1 MTKLTNYL
9 VTVTDTKETLTVSTG
24 QSTPANS
31 NRITISED
39 SGGFS
44 FGTVGVT
51 PTFCLADNSPVLTN
65 PDGKCP
71 VYQDLIPR
79 TVFSGIINTFLISAT
94 GTISSPVI
102 NCTYSEF
109 SYLIS
114 VAASA
119 GATTGTTTLT
129 GSVTPNITLKG
140 TSVRLVYFGASIATP
155 GVDYNVIAY
164 NGNPAP
170 FALGYIQIELLKPIV
185 SGTPY
190 NIIFNAQFNAI
201 YGTFSLSEAVY
212 GNDGCYGPFTNN
224 QPDAAVCT
232 YVAPTTTTTSTS
244 TSTTTTTSTST
255 STTTTTTTLCPTCTY
270 GISVGTTTSCS
281 GGTATKNISINSSC
295 GNSEARLVAVGNG
308 AVTTGW
314 INVNFG
320 VAIYSFTS
328 VLIGTYNVEIRPK
341 SSVTTCPSQITPESF
356 NVCCNTSATWTNTGS
371 QYCDGCAIKQLQ
383 TDTNFCSSTYNTTR
397 VITISASDA
406 SCGTWGPQTQYCP
419 NYGVYPFQLR
429 TRETN
434 TCGQTRNDSVV
445 ANLSPTCGY
454 GCGYWGLSVTF
465 NGYFCNNTT
474 NGSGVVT
481 INVGVANGSYEARLV
496 STGAGVTTGW
506 IAGNTFTGVYDGT
519 YYAQVRSTSD
529 NSCTAST
536 VGTGQNYQTVAC
548 CSTTP
553 NWVDNGASYC
563 DACVS
568 KQPQIDNNPCSSTY
582 NQTRVINAGSA
593 CNTTQNWVNT
603 GSYNCYGTCN
613 KYNVEIQN
621 NPCASGYNTTRQGS
635 VAEFGSTF
643 CGGCCGQSTAA
654 NWVNSGS
661 YNCYGSCTKYNVEID
676 NNGCSPTY
684 NQTRQGS
691 AVEFNSSFC
700 GGCCGSSPSANWVN
714 NGSTYC
720 DGCYLQQPQIDDNP
734 CSSTYGD
741 TRNVDLGVNTACGA
755 WVQSFY
761 CVGYDKWSKET
772 NTCTG
777 SIRDQYLVEVNS
789 SYCGYVPPPTC
800 RTYQIVGYN
809 SDEYVD
815 GVYTNCA
822 GFPDSFSFYGGP
834 GTVGT
839 VCAQPSSVYITSG
852 NGAANDIG
860 GC

>member
-9 VTVTDTKETLTVSTG
+9 VTVTDTKETLAVSSG

-51 PTFCLADNSPVLTN
+51 PTFCLADSSPVLTN

-79 TVFSGIINTFLISAT
+79 TVFSGIVNTFLISAT

-114 VAASA
+114 VAAST
-119 GATTGTTTLT
+119 GATTGTTILT

-170 FALGYIQIELLKPIV
+170 FAIGYIQIELLKPIV

-201 YGTFSLSEAVY
+201 YGTFTLSEAVY

-232 YVAPTTTTTSTS
+232 YVVPSTTTTTTST
-244 TSTTTTTSTST
+244 TT
-255 STTTTTTTLCPTCTY
+255 CNPTPNWQNTGFSCY
-270 GISVGTTTSCS
+270 GGCN
-281 GGTATKNISINSSC
+281 K
-295 GNSEARLVAVGNG
+295 
-308 AVTTGW
+308 
-314 INVNFG
+314 
-320 VAIYSFTS
+320 
-328 VLIGTYNVEIRPK
+328 YNV
-341 SSVTTCPSQITPESF
+341 
-356 NVCCNTSATWTNTGS
+356 
-371 QYCDGCAIKQLQ
+371 Q
-383 TDTNFCSSTYNTTR
+383 TDQNPCSPTYNTTR
-397 VITISASDA
+397 QGSLVESNSTY
-406 SCGTWGPQTQYCP
+406 CGGCCGQSTTANWQDTGIYNC
-419 NYGVYPFQLR
+419 YG
-429 TRETN
+429 
-434 TCGQTRNDSVV
+434 TCNLYYEQQDINPCSSTFGQTRQGS
-445 ANLSPTCGY
+445 LY
-454 GCGYWGLSVTF
+454 Q
-465 NGYFCNNTT
+465 T
-474 NGSGVVT
+474 N
-481 INVGVANGSYEARLV
+481 
-496 STGAGVTTGW
+496 
-506 IAGNTFTGVYDGT
+506 
-519 YYAQVRSTSD
+519 STS
-529 NSCTAST
+529 C
-536 VGTGQNYQTVAC
+536 GGCCGQ
-548 CSTTP
+548 STTP
-553 NWVDNGASYC
+553 NWVDNGAAYC
-563 DACVS
+563 DSCVS
-568 KQPQIDNNPCSSTY
+568 KQPQIDNNPCSSSY

-593 CNTTQNWVNT
+593 CNTTQNWVNS
-603 GSYNCYGTCN
+603 GNYNCYGTCN
-613 KYNVEIQN
+613 KYNVEVQN

-635 VAEFGSTF
+635 VAEFNSTF

-661 YNCYGSCTKYNVEID
+661 YNCYGSCTKYNVEVD

-789 SYCGYVPPPTC
+789 AYCGYVPPPAC
-800 RTYQIVGYN
+800 RTYQIVGDYT
-809 SDEYVD
+809 DESVN
-815 GVYTNCA
+815 GIYTNCS
-822 GFPDSFSFYGGP
+822 GGSDSFSFFGGP
-834 GTVGT
+834 GTVGYI
-839 VCAQPSSVYITSG
+839 CALAGSVYVTSG
-852 NGAANDIG
+852 NGSANDVG

>member
-9 VTVTDTKETLTVSTG
+9 VTVTDTKETLTVSSG

-31 NRITISED
+31 DRITISED

-79 TVFSGIINTFLISAT
+79 TVFSGIVNTFLISAT

-114 VAASA
+114 VAAST
-119 GATTGTTTLT
+119 GATTGTTILT
-129 GSVTPNITLKG
+129 ANVTPNITLKG

-170 FALGYIQIELLKPIV
+170 FAIGYIQIELLKPIV

-201 YGTFSLSEAVY
+201 YGTFTLSEAVY

-232 YVAPTTTTTSTS
+232 YLVPSTTTTTTST
-244 TSTTTTTSTST
+244 TT
-255 STTTTTTTLCPTCTY
+255 CNPTPNWQNTGFSCY
-270 GISVGTTTSCS
+270 GGCN
-281 GGTATKNISINSSC
+281 K
-295 GNSEARLVAVGNG
+295 
-308 AVTTGW
+308 
-314 INVNFG
+314 
-320 VAIYSFTS
+320 
-328 VLIGTYNVEIRPK
+328 YNV
-341 SSVTTCPSQITPESF
+341 
-356 NVCCNTSATWTNTGS
+356 
-371 QYCDGCAIKQLQ
+371 Q
-383 TDTNFCSSTYNTTR
+383 TDQNPCSPTYNTTR
-397 VITISASDA
+397 QGSLVESNSTY
-406 SCGTWGPQTQYCP
+406 CGGCCGQSTTANWQDTGIYNC
-419 NYGVYPFQLR
+419 YG
-429 TRETN
+429 
-434 TCGQTRNDSVV
+434 TCNLYYEQQDINPCSSTFGQTRQGP
-445 ANLSPTCGY
+445 LY
-454 GCGYWGLSVTF
+454 Q
-465 NGYFCNNTT
+465 T
-474 NGSGVVT
+474 N
-481 INVGVANGSYEARLV
+481 
-496 STGAGVTTGW
+496 
-506 IAGNTFTGVYDGT
+506 
-519 YYAQVRSTSD
+519 STS
-529 NSCTAST
+529 C
-536 VGTGQNYQTVAC
+536 GGCCGQ
-548 CSTTP
+548 STTP
-553 NWVDNGASYC
+553 NWVDNGAAYC
-563 DACVS
+563 DSCVS
-568 KQPQIDNNPCSSTY
+568 KQPQIDNNPCSSSY

-613 KYNVEIQN
+613 KYNVEVQN

-635 VAEFGSTF
+635 VAEFNSTF

-661 YNCYGSCTKYNVEID
+661 YNCYGSCTKYNVEVD

-691 AVEFNSSFC
+691 AVEFNSAFC

-714 NGSTYC
+714 NGSTFC
-720 DGCYLQQPQIDDNP
+720 SGCYLQQPQIDDNP
-734 CSSTYGD
+734 CSSTYGQ
-741 TRNVDLGVNTACGA
+741 TRDVDLGVNTACGT

-789 SYCGYVPPPTC
+789 AYCGYVPPPAC
-800 RTYQIVGYN
+800 RTYQIVGDYT
-809 SDEYVD
+809 DESVN
-815 GVYTNCA
+815 GIYTNCS
-822 GFPDSFSFYGGP
+822 GGSDSFSFFGGP
-834 GTVGT
+834 GTVGYI
-839 VCAQPSSVYITSG
+839 CALAGSVYVTSG
-852 NGAANDIG
+852 NGSANDVG

>member
-9 VTVTDTKETLTVSTG
+9 VTVTDTKETLTVSSG

-31 NRITISED
+31 DRITISED

-79 TVFSGIINTFLISAT
+79 TVFSGIVNTFLISAT

-119 GATTGTTTLT
+119 GSTTGTTTLT
-129 GSVTPNITLKG
+129 ANVTPNITLKG

-170 FALGYIQIELLKPIV
+170 FAIGYIQIELLKPIV

-201 YGTFSLSEAVY
+201 YGTFTLSEAVY

-232 YVAPTTTTTSTS
+232 YVVPSTTTTTTST
-244 TSTTTTTSTST
+244 TT
-255 STTTTTTTLCPTCTY
+255 CNPTPNWQNTGFSCY
-270 GISVGTTTSCS
+270 GGCN
-281 GGTATKNISINSSC
+281 K
-295 GNSEARLVAVGNG
+295 
-308 AVTTGW
+308 
-314 INVNFG
+314 
-320 VAIYSFTS
+320 
-328 VLIGTYNVEIRPK
+328 YNV
-341 SSVTTCPSQITPESF
+341 
-356 NVCCNTSATWTNTGS
+356 
-371 QYCDGCAIKQLQ
+371 Q
-383 TDTNFCSSTYNTTR
+383 TDQNPCSPTYNTTR
-397 VITISASDA
+397 QGSLVESNSTY
-406 SCGTWGPQTQYCP
+406 CGGCCGQSTTANWQDTGIYNC
-419 NYGVYPFQLR
+419 YG
-429 TRETN
+429 
-434 TCGQTRNDSVV
+434 TCNLYYEQQDINPCSYTFGQTRQGP
-445 ANLSPTCGY
+445 LY
-454 GCGYWGLSVTF
+454 Q
-465 NGYFCNNTT
+465 T
-474 NGSGVVT
+474 N
-481 INVGVANGSYEARLV
+481 
-496 STGAGVTTGW
+496 
-506 IAGNTFTGVYDGT
+506 
-519 YYAQVRSTSD
+519 STS
-529 NSCTAST
+529 C
-536 VGTGQNYQTVAC
+536 GGCCGQ
-548 CSTTP
+548 STTP
-553 NWVDNGASYC
+553 NWVDNGAAYC

-568 KQPQIDNNPCSSTY
+568 KQPQIDNNPCSSSY

-613 KYNVEIQN
+613 KYNVEVQN

-635 VAEFGSTF
+635 VAEFNSTF

-661 YNCYGSCTKYNVEID
+661 YNCYGSCTKYNVEVD

-789 SYCGYVPPPTC
+789 AYCGYVPPPAC
-800 RTYQIVGYN
+800 RTYQIVGDYT
-809 SDEYVD
+809 DESVN
-815 GVYTNCA
+815 GIYTNCS
-822 GFPDSFSFYGGP
+822 GGSDSFSFFGGP
-834 GTVGT
+834 GTVGYI
-839 VCAQPSSVYITSG
+839 CALAGSVYVTSG
-852 NGAANDIG
+852 NGSANDVG

>member
-9 VTVTDTKETLTVSTG
+9 VTVTDTKETLAVSSG

-51 PTFCLADNSPVLTN
+51 PTFCLADSSPVLTN

-79 TVFSGIINTFLISAT
+79 TVFSGIVNTFLISAT

-114 VAASA
+114 VAAST
-119 GATTGTTTLT
+119 GATTGTTILT

-170 FALGYIQIELLKPIV
+170 FAIGYIQIELLKPIV

-232 YVAPTTTTTSTS
+232 YVVPSTTTTTTST
-244 TSTTTTTSTST
+244 TT
-255 STTTTTTTLCPTCTY
+255 CNPTPNWQNTGFSCY
-270 GISVGTTTSCS
+270 GGCN
-281 GGTATKNISINSSC
+281 K
-295 GNSEARLVAVGNG
+295 
-308 AVTTGW
+308 
-314 INVNFG
+314 
-320 VAIYSFTS
+320 
-328 VLIGTYNVEIRPK
+328 YNV
-341 SSVTTCPSQITPESF
+341 
-356 NVCCNTSATWTNTGS
+356 
-371 QYCDGCAIKQLQ
+371 Q
-383 TDTNFCSSTYNTTR
+383 TDQNPCSPTYNTTR
-397 VITISASDA
+397 QGSLVESNSTY
-406 SCGTWGPQTQYCP
+406 CGGCCGQSTTANWQDTGIYNC
-419 NYGVYPFQLR
+419 YG
-429 TRETN
+429 
-434 TCGQTRNDSVV
+434 TCNLYYEQQDINPCSSTFGQTRQGP
-445 ANLSPTCGY
+445 LY
-454 GCGYWGLSVTF
+454 Q
-465 NGYFCNNTT
+465 T
-474 NGSGVVT
+474 N
-481 INVGVANGSYEARLV
+481 
-496 STGAGVTTGW
+496 
-506 IAGNTFTGVYDGT
+506 
-519 YYAQVRSTSD
+519 STS
-529 NSCTAST
+529 C
-536 VGTGQNYQTVAC
+536 GGCCGQ
-548 CSTTP
+548 STTP
-553 NWVDNGASYC
+553 NWVDNGAAYC
-563 DACVS
+563 DSCVS
-568 KQPQIDNNPCSSTY
+568 KQPQIDNNPCSSSY

-661 YNCYGSCTKYNVEID
+661 YNCYGSCTKYNVEVD

-720 DGCYLQQPQIDDNP
+720 DGCYLQQPQIDNNP

-777 SIRDQYLVEVNS
+777 NIRNQYLVEVNS

-822 GFPDSFSFYGGP
+822 GFSDSFSFYGGP
-834 GTVGT
+834 GTVGY

-852 NGAANDIG
+852 NGAANDVG

>member
-9 VTVTDTKETLTVSTG
+9 VTVTDTKETLAVSSG

-51 PTFCLADNSPVLTN
+51 PTFCLADSSPVLTN

-79 TVFSGIINTFLISAT
+79 TVFSGIVNTFLISAT

-114 VAASA
+114 VAAST
-119 GATTGTTTLT
+119 GATTGTTILT

-170 FALGYIQIELLKPIV
+170 FAIGYIQIELLKPIV

-201 YGTFSLSEAVY
+201 YGTFTLSEAVY

-232 YVAPTTTTTSTS
+232 YVVPSTTTTTTST
-244 TSTTTTTSTST
+244 TT
-255 STTTTTTTLCPTCTY
+255 CNPTPNWQNTGFSCY
-270 GISVGTTTSCS
+270 GGCN
-281 GGTATKNISINSSC
+281 K
-295 GNSEARLVAVGNG
+295 
-308 AVTTGW
+308 
-314 INVNFG
+314 
-320 VAIYSFTS
+320 
-328 VLIGTYNVEIRPK
+328 YNV
-341 SSVTTCPSQITPESF
+341 
-356 NVCCNTSATWTNTGS
+356 
-371 QYCDGCAIKQLQ
+371 Q
-383 TDTNFCSSTYNTTR
+383 TDQNPCSPTYNTTR
-397 VITISASDA
+397 QGSLVESNSTY
-406 SCGTWGPQTQYCP
+406 CGGCCGQSTTANWQDTGIYNC
-419 NYGVYPFQLR
+419 YG
-429 TRETN
+429 
-434 TCGQTRNDSVV
+434 TCNLYYEQQDINPCSSTFGQTRQGP
-445 ANLSPTCGY
+445 LY
-454 GCGYWGLSVTF
+454 Q
-465 NGYFCNNTT
+465 T
-474 NGSGVVT
+474 N
-481 INVGVANGSYEARLV
+481 
-496 STGAGVTTGW
+496 
-506 IAGNTFTGVYDGT
+506 
-519 YYAQVRSTSD
+519 STS
-529 NSCTAST
+529 C
-536 VGTGQNYQTVAC
+536 GGCCGQ
-548 CSTTP
+548 STTP
-553 NWVDNGASYC
+553 NWVDNGAAYC
-563 DACVS
+563 DSCVS
-568 KQPQIDNNPCSSTY
+568 KQPQIDNNPCSSSY

-635 VAEFGSTF
+635 VAEFNSTF

-661 YNCYGSCTKYNVEID
+661 YNCYGSCTKYNVEVD

-789 SYCGYVPPPTC
+789 AYCGYVPPPAC
-800 RTYQIVGYN
+800 RTYQIVGDYT
-809 SDEYVD
+809 DESVN
-815 GVYTNCA
+815 GIYTNCS
-822 GFPDSFSFYGGP
+822 GGSDSFSFFGGP
-834 GTVGT
+834 GTVGYI
-839 VCAQPSSVYITSG
+839 CALAGSVYVTSG
-852 NGAANDIG
+852 NGSANDVG

>member
-9 VTVTDTKETLTVSTG
+9 VTVTDTKETLAVSSG

-79 TVFSGIINTFLISAT
+79 TVFSGIVNTFLISAT

-114 VAASA
+114 VAAST
-119 GATTGTTTLT
+119 GATTGTTILT

-170 FALGYIQIELLKPIV
+170 FAIGYIQIELLKPIV

-232 YVAPTTTTTSTS
+232 YVVPSTTTTTTST
-244 TSTTTTTSTST
+244 TT
-255 STTTTTTTLCPTCTY
+255 CNPTPNWQNTGFSCY
-270 GISVGTTTSCS
+270 GGCN
-281 GGTATKNISINSSC
+281 K
-295 GNSEARLVAVGNG
+295 
-308 AVTTGW
+308 
-314 INVNFG
+314 
-320 VAIYSFTS
+320 
-328 VLIGTYNVEIRPK
+328 YNV
-341 SSVTTCPSQITPESF
+341 
-356 NVCCNTSATWTNTGS
+356 
-371 QYCDGCAIKQLQ
+371 Q
-383 TDTNFCSSTYNTTR
+383 TDQNPCSPTYNTTR
-397 VITISASDA
+397 QGSLVESNSTY
-406 SCGTWGPQTQYCP
+406 CGGCCGQSTTANWQDTGIYNC
-419 NYGVYPFQLR
+419 YG
-429 TRETN
+429 
-434 TCGQTRNDSVV
+434 TCNLYYEQQDINPCSSTFGQTRQGP
-445 ANLSPTCGY
+445 LY
-454 GCGYWGLSVTF
+454 Q
-465 NGYFCNNTT
+465 T
-474 NGSGVVT
+474 N
-481 INVGVANGSYEARLV
+481 
-496 STGAGVTTGW
+496 
-506 IAGNTFTGVYDGT
+506 
-519 YYAQVRSTSD
+519 STS
-529 NSCTAST
+529 C
-536 VGTGQNYQTVAC
+536 GGCCGQ
-548 CSTTP
+548 STTP
-553 NWVDNGASYC
+553 NWVDNGAAYC
-563 DACVS
+563 DSCVS
-568 KQPQIDNNPCSSTY
+568 KQPQIDNNPCSSSY

-661 YNCYGSCTKYNVEID
+661 YNCYGSCTKYNVEVD

-822 GFPDSFSFYGGP
+822 GFSDSFSFYGGP
-834 GTVGT
+834 GTVGY

-852 NGAANDIG
+852 NGAANDVG